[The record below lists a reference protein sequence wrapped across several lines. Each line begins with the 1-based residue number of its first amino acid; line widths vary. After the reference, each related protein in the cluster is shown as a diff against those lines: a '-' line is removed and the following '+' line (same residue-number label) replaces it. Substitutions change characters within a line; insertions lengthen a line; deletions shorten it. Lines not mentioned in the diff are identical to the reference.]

1 MMQASDKPGGPLVA
15 ALYGLMHAM
24 KSAKHDDPVDRSA
37 IIILSRLQDQGALR
51 LSDLAGDL
59 GLDVSTMSRHARSL
73 EERGLIA
80 REGDPDDGRAVR
92 LTIAGPGRTVLAAA
106 QENRRIWLEESLAGW
121 TDAERD
127 DLTATL
133 NRLTAALAPSST
145 TTRSNRSET
154 SA

>member
-1 MMQASDKPGGPLVA
+1 MMQASDGGAELTT
-15 ALYGLMHAM
+15 ALYGLMQAM

-37 IIILSRLQDQGALR
+37 VIILARLHDQGSLR

-73 EERGLIA
+73 EERGYIT

-92 LTIAGPGRTVLAAA
+92 LTIAKAGYAVLSAA
-106 QENRRIWLEESLAGW
+106 QDNRRAWLEASLADW
-121 TDAERD
+121 SDADRA
-127 DLTATL
+127 DLTAMLT
-133 NRLTAALAPSST
+133 RLTAALTPRST
-145 TTRSNRSET
+145 TDRSHRSET